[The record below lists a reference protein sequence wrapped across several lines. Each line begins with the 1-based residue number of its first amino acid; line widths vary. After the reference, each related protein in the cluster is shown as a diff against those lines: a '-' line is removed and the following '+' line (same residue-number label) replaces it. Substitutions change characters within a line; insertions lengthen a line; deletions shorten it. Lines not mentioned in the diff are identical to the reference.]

1 MFQMNCL
8 TRTSKDITWGFFL
21 WAFLPFFHKYKING
35 QSKGEGIKA
44 NDERRITS
52 MHYVKALLLK
62 WVMVTAIL
70 WIVLGGFFG
79 VSFINIFTIGVL
91 VTGISYLVGDLLI
104 LSRSENW
111 VATIAD
117 FVLTFAI
124 VWLVGAMLFAPIVP
138 LATASF
144 MSALIEIG
152 RASCRESR
160 SLRAG
165 VRHCDL

>member
-1 MFQMNCL
+1 
-8 TRTSKDITWGFFL
+8 
-21 WAFLPFFHKYKING
+21 
-35 QSKGEGIKA
+35 
-44 NDERRITS
+44 

-144 MSALIEIG
+144 MSALIVAIG
-152 RASCRESR
+152 EMFFHGYMMKAVLPDHSGDQHHPSQHHKGQVQTEFGEEMDPRPTRLHR
-160 SLRAG
+160 K
-165 VRHCDL
+165 